1 MTKAGGWLAV
11 FPQEDVRVAVDALR
25 KVWIELTTL
34 SPETFHA
41 GANEPRLTELLC
53 EHIRSV
59 FKTRTRLT
67 GQWSYERRLG
77 KIKKRKSGGV
87 EIADRKRTDIEYF
100 SDRYDPALE
109 LVFEF
114 KKING
119 KNARRK
125 TYVGSD
131 GMLRFVTGSY
141 SIKQPLAV
149 MVGILTDRETACVQ
163 PLIDL
168 LKTPESMAALRM
180 KSAPDESLKI
190 PSFVLPKIARFDT
203 EHQRAAN
210 LAPEHGTITIAHLF
224 LGFPA
229 PTAKDSRHNK

>member
-1 MTKAGGWLAV
+1 MTKAGDWLSV
-11 FPQEDVRVAVDALR
+11 FPQEDARVAVDALR
-25 KVWIELTTL
+25 KVWAELTTL

-41 GANEPRLTELLC
+41 DAKEPRLTELLC

-67 GQWSYERRLG
+67 GQWSYERRIG
-77 KIKKRKSGGV
+77 KIKQRKSGGV
-87 EIADRKRTDIEYF
+87 EIADRRRTDIEYF

-119 KNARRK
+119 KAARRN

-149 MVGILTDRETACVQ
+149 MVGIVTDKETACVQ

-168 LKTPESMAALRM
+168 LKTSESMAALQM
-180 KSAPDESLKI
+180 KPAPSESLKI
-190 PSFVLPKIARFDT
+190 PSFVLPKIAQFDT
-203 EHQRAAN
+203 EHQRAAE
-210 LAPEHGTITIAHLF
+210 LAAEHGTITIAHLF
-224 LGFPA
+224 LGFPVA
-229 PTAKDSRHNK
+229 TA